1 MTAAMTIL
9 TYAESLAGGGVE
21 RAQLELCRQ
30 WIAAG
35 RRVILVIGSTQ
46 GPLRGEIPPGIELI
60 ELGSDRY
67 PALLA
72 LPRHVR
78 AVAPDVIFCPGN
90 YYTGIAAVAK
100 LRLGRACPP
109 IVAKISNAFARA
121 DQGAV
126 AAWGYRRWLRRHP
139 AFIDHFVAM
148 GEAMREEAI
157 RVARLDPATVD
168 VIPDPLPQA
177 LPSGPAPGLPG
188 EPFILGVGRLN
199 PQKRWDRLIESIARL
214 PALHL
219 VILGDGPE
227 RAKLEALTARLGIT
241 DRVHLP
247 GHSGDPLAAM
257 RAARVVALTS
267 DFEGIPAVLREALS
281 VGTPVVATDSAVSIR
296 DIVQLHQGSIVPIA
310 DAAALDAALTRWAAA
325 DAPRPAPF
333 REGDDAGT
341 RYLAVFDALMRQ
353 AEHRQLQRVLG
364 EQYPSGGEER

>member
-1 MTAAMTIL
+1 MVVFGTEHGHIADVAAAMTIL
-9 TYAESLAGGGVE
+9 TYAESLVGGGVE

-35 RRVILVIGSTQ
+35 RRVVLVIGSSE
-46 GPLRGEIPPGIELI
+46 GPLKGEIPAGIELI

-78 AVAPDVIFCPGN
+78 ATAPDAIFCPGN
-90 YYTGIAAVAK
+90 YYTGIAAVTK
-100 LRLGRACPP
+100 LRLGKRCPP
-109 IVAKISNAFARA
+109 IVTKISNAFARA

-148 GEAMREEAI
+148 GPAMREEAV
-157 RVARLDPATVD
+157 RVARLDPATVT
-168 VIPDPLPQA
+168 VIADPLPQA
-177 LPSGPAPGLPG
+177 PPAGPGPALPDS
-188 EPFILGVGRLN
+188 PFVLGVGRLN
-199 PQKRWDRLIESIARL
+199 PQKRWERLVESIARL
-214 PALHL
+214 PTLHL

-227 RAKLEALTARLGIT
+227 RAKLETLAARLGVT
-241 DRVHLP
+241 GRVHLP

-296 DIVQLHQGSIVPIA
+296 DIVGRHQGSVVPIG
-310 DAAALDAALTRWAAA
+310 DAVALDAALVRWSAA
-325 DAPRPAPF
+325 DTPRPAPF
-333 REGDDAGT
+333 REGDDAGA
-341 RYLAVFDALMRQ
+341 RYLEIFDRLVSRA
-353 AEHRQLQRVLG
+353 
-364 EQYPSGGEER
+364 

>member
-1 MTAAMTIL
+1 MVVFGTEHGHIANVATASTIL
-9 TYAESLAGGGVE
+9 TYAESLVGGGVE

-35 RRVILVIGSTQ
+35 RRVVLVIGSTE
-46 GPLRGEIPPGIELI
+46 GPLKGELPPGIELI
-60 ELGSDRY
+60 ELRSGRY

-78 AVAPDVIFCPGN
+78 AVKPDLIFCPGN
-90 YYTGIAAVAK
+90 YYTGIAAVTK

-109 IVAKISNAFARA
+109 IVTKISNAFARA
-121 DQGAV
+121 DQGAI

-148 GEAMREEAI
+148 GEAMRAEAI
-157 RVARLDPATVD
+157 RVARLDPATIAV
-168 VIPDPLPQA
+168 VPDPLPQA
-177 LPSGPAPGLPG
+177 PPSGPGPALPDA
-188 EPFILGVGRLN
+188 PFILGVGRLN
-199 PQKRWDRLIESIARL
+199 PQKRWDRLIESLARL

-227 RAKLEALTARLGIT
+227 RAKLEALAARLGIT
-241 DRVHLP
+241 SRVHLP
-247 GHSGDPLAAM
+247 GHSGDPLTAM

-296 DIVQLHQGSIVPIA
+296 DIVQPHQGSIVPIG
-310 DAAALDAALTRWAAA
+310 DAAALDAALTRWSAAGT
-325 DAPRPAPF
+325 PRPTPF
-333 REGDDAGT
+333 REGDDAGM
-341 RYLAVFDALMRQ
+341 RYLAVFDALIR
-353 AEHRQLQRVLG
+353 
-364 EQYPSGGEER
+364 

>member
-1 MTAAMTIL
+1 MAAAMTIL

-35 RRVILVIGSTQ
+35 RRVVLVIGSSE
-46 GPLRGEIPPGIELI
+46 GPLKGEIPAGIELI

-72 LPRHVR
+72 LPRHVK
-78 AVAPDVIFCPGN
+78 AVAPDVVFCPGN
-90 YYTGIAAVAK
+90 YYTGIAAVTK

-109 IVAKISNAFARA
+109 IVTKISNAFVRA
-121 DQGAV
+121 DQGAI
-126 AAWGYRRWLRRHP
+126 AAWGYRLWLRRHP

-148 GEAMREEAI
+148 GEAMRDEAI

-177 LPSGPAPGLPG
+177 APTGPAPALPDT
-188 EPFILGVGRLN
+188 PFILGVGRLN
-199 PQKRWDRLIESIARL
+199 PQKRWDRLIESLARL
-214 PALHL
+214 PGLHL

-227 RAKLEALTARLGIT
+227 REKLESLATRLGIM

-247 GHSGDPLAAM
+247 GHSGDALAAM

-296 DIVQLHQGSIVPIA
+296 DIVQPHQGSVVPIG
-310 DAAALDAALTRWAAA
+310 DAAALDVALRRWTAA

-333 REGDDAGT
+333 RDGDDAGA
-341 RYLAVFDALMRQ
+341 RYLTVFDALMR
-353 AEHRQLQRVLG
+353 
-364 EQYPSGGEER
+364 

>member
-1 MTAAMTIL
+1 MVVFGCGYGHIANVAAAMTIL
-9 TYAESLAGGGVE
+9 TYAESLIGGGVE
-21 RAQLELCRQ
+21 RAQLELARQ

-35 RRVILVIGSTQ
+35 RRVVLVIGSTE
-46 GPLRGEIPPGIELI
+46 GPLKAEIPAGIELI

-72 LPRHVR
+72 LPRHVK
-78 AVAPDVIFCPGN
+78 AVKPDVIFCPGN
-90 YYTGIAAVAK
+90 YYTGIAAVTK
-100 LRLGRACPP
+100 LRLGRQCPP
-109 IVAKISNAFARA
+109 IVTKISNAFARA
-121 DQGAV
+121 DQGAA
-126 AAWGYRRWLRRHP
+126 AAWGYRLWLRRHP

-157 RVARLDPATVD
+157 RVARLDPASVD
-168 VIPDPLPQA
+168 VVPDPLPQA
-177 LPSGPAPGLPG
+177 APSGPVPGLPDG
-188 EPFILGVGRLN
+188 PFVLGVGRLN
-199 PQKRWDRLIESIARL
+199 PQKRWDRLIGSIARL

-227 RAKLEALTARLGIT
+227 RAKLEALAVRLGIA

-296 DIVQLHQGSIVPIA
+296 DIVGPHQGSVVPIG
-310 DAAALDAALTRWAAA
+310 DAAALDAALIRWS
-325 DAPRPAPF
+325 DPGRPRPAPF
-333 REGDDAGT
+333 REGDDAGE
-341 RYLAVFDALMRQ
+341 RYLAVFD
-353 AEHRQLQRVLG
+353 RVVSR
-364 EQYPSGGEER
+364 P